1 MKHISFDEP
10 DLRWRD
16 VIPSEWLKLVYLL
29 ASVIAMAV
37 ISLLWRDWTTSALD
51 PVQESDRDQL
61 VRTGDTRRR
70 SEVRAKPEW
79 LIPEPLP
86 FPPLTQL
93 TGGVK
98 SRFKIPAAEFKL
110 SIERPQSWTLLEL
123 SEEQVRFQEGGK
135 SEEYVAFATG
145 CFGDCDRMEENIA
158 DSLAVHVERDHHRGL
173 DPRVVHWYVHNKTW
187 VEYSLLYRESDGRA
201 WMTGVSMRWSP
212 EWLNAIKCTY
222 RAPVLFPYESER
234 VLHLAWDIWAVEFIR
249 YCRQYEVLSW
259 E

>member
-1 MKHISFDEP
+1 MNDLSFDEP

-16 VIPSEWLKLVYLL
+16 IIPSHWLKLIYLL
-29 ASVIAMAV
+29 GTLIALSL
-37 ISLLWRDWTTSALD
+37 ISLIWTDWRSHDQDNEL
-51 PVQESDRDQL
+51 ESHSLSKSIDTVGVDRQRPD
-61 VRTGDTRRR
+61 
-70 SEVRAKPEW
+70 W

-86 FPPLTQL
+86 FPSMTPLAN
-93 TGGVK
+93 GVK
-98 SRFKIPAAEFKL
+98 SRFKIPAAEFQL
-110 SIERPQSWTLLEL
+110 SIEHPDSWSLLEL
-123 SEEQVRFQEGGK
+123 SEEQVRFQAEGEGD
-135 SEEYVAFATG
+135 EYAAFATG

-158 DSLAVHVERDHHRGL
+158 ESLAAHVERDHHRGL

-187 VEYSLLYRESDGRA
+187 VEYSLLYRKSDGRA
-201 WMTGVSMRWSP
+201 WMTGISFRWTS

-222 RAPVLFPYESER
+222 QAPVLFPYESER